1 MCGLLN
7 TATTLVS
14 KLANERLAF
23 EIMFVFISKDLN
35 NSRQSKL
42 HYRAVKCEVTV
53 WRVSHDKKGKFGLD
67 R

>member
-53 WRVSHDKKGKFGLD
+53 
-67 R
+67 